1 MIQVK
6 DLQFPKY
13 FLLNELDIDPR
24 LAAKLL
30 NLEVEVRYDGE
41 PDTAVFKGNKLVVS
55 QPSSLVRFLFNV
67 LYSIVKNHVN
77 AGFQQDK
84 FALAL
89 LFSCK
94 DYTYTDYDA
103 FHTKRGQ
110 PPVLVSFNKL
120 PVPAT
125 IIDNIIEPLVGPV
138 KRMPVMF
145 MRSNFI
151 DACEVSQSSEKFSK
165 RFRMPFKSVSFH
177 DYPILVANAA
187 CHNEAAQKAHI
198 MYQAMVC
205 SFGSKRTSKIIRNIV
220 LSENSNIAANLVEIL
235 KILEGDPI
243 YIMDFLKFMKSNV
256 TLTEDEEVRA
266 AEVCL
271 SIVKADQY
279 LSEHIKI
286 AQQGQHTPQVFKQ
299 WHQWSMLVG
308 LIEKQLAPMRGS
320 MWPTT
325 QNLKPFE
332 DKHRQMAVE
341 RAKEKGKTQ
350 LNFEEL
356 LELAREWYGHKTSN
370 PGQLAE
376 NLLRENRVW
385 K

>member
-6 DLQFPKY
+6 DLQFPRY
-13 FLLNELDIDPR
+13 FLLHELDIDPR
-24 LAAKLL
+24 IATKLL
-30 NLEVEVRYDGE
+30 DIEVELRHDGE
-41 PDTAVFKGNKLVVS
+41 PDTAILKGHKIIVS
-55 QPSSLVRFLFNV
+55 QPSSVTRFLFNFI
-67 LYSIVKNHVN
+67 YSIVKNYVN
-77 AGFQQDK
+77 VGFQQDK
-84 FALAL
+84 FALGL
-89 LFSCK
+89 LFACK
-94 DYTYTDYDA
+94 DYTYIDYNA

-120 PVPAT
+120 PVPST
-125 IIDNIIEPLVGPV
+125 IVDNIIEPLVGPV

-145 MRSNFI
+145 VRSNFV

-177 DYPILVANAA
+177 DYPILVANAKI
-187 CHNEAAQKAHI
+187 HNEAAQKAHI
-198 MYQAMVC
+198 MYQSMVC
-205 SFGSKRTSKIIRNIV
+205 SFGPKRTSKIIRNIV
-220 LSENSNIAANLVEIL
+220 LSENSNVAANLVEIL

-266 AEVCL
+266 AEVRL
-271 SIVKADQY
+271 NVVKADRY
-279 LSEHIKI
+279 LSKHIKI
-286 AQQGQHTPQVFKQ
+286 AQQGKQTPQVFKQ

-320 MWPTT
+320 MWPAT
-325 QNLKPFE
+325 QNIKPFE
-332 DKHRQMAVE
+332 DQHRQMAAE
-341 RAKEKGKTQ
+341 RAKEKGKSQ

-376 NLLRENRVW
+376 NLLQ
-385 K
+385 